1 VREVPLSDEQKAL
14 LKRFAEVGGCVDYVL
29 LDCGPA
35 AGEDAASVETHR
47 RAAIK
52 GLEVIRERV
61 AEYATRTSQREGI
74 PIEKFL
80 SIRIDPD
87 RAACLVGTGITYA
100 EFLGPRYDL
109 ERGRI
114 ILQSGGTIPGGIGYA
129 YAFSDPPYT
138 LYDHANKR
146 RVSEDQATELFH
158 AINRQVVGGLTPE
171 SMIFQWPDDWSSY
184 FDSGKEWWGTFL
196 WTVANPGQGRVVVVA
211 ASTTD

>member
-1 VREVPLSDEQKAL
+1 MREVPLSDEQKTL

-29 LDCGPA
+29 LDCDSA
-35 AGEDAASVETHR
+35 AGQDATSIETHR

-52 GLEVIRERV
+52 GLEVIRDRV
-61 AEYATRTSQREGI
+61 AEYAAKTSQRQGI
-74 PIEKFL
+74 PIENFL
-80 SIRIDPD
+80 SIRIDYD
-87 RAACLVGTGITYA
+87 RAACLVGTKVSRE

-109 ERGRI
+109 ERGQ
-114 ILQSGGTIPGGIGYA
+114 LALHGDGAIPGGIGYA

-146 RVSEDQATELFH
+146 RVSQEEATELFH
-158 AINRQVVGGLTPE
+158 AINREVLGGLTPQ
-171 SMIFQWPDDWSSY
+171 SLVFQWPDDWSNY

-196 WTVANPGQGRVVVVA
+196 WTVTNPDQGPVVVVA